1 MQHPDLI
8 KIGSIANREK
18 EGSLPR
24 LCRTCSRELN
34 CFAVYIRKLRKGWN
48 KKKCN
53 ELIISQ

>member
-1 MQHPDLI
+1 MQHPDFI
-8 KIGSIANREK
+8 KIGSIINREK

-34 CFAVYIRKLRKGWN
+34 CFAVYIRKLRKGGN
-48 KKKCN
+48 KKKCY